1 MSSSYRD
8 MLDSLGH
15 FNNFITFYLFG
26 VILKKT
32 WISSSSSKF
41 EGFLNS
47 SCWQPHIHCGLNI
60 KGFERYIYLIWNTRT
75 ISSVL
80 WVAKHNNIS
89 SEVGMCTLHYTAI
102 LKEEQLFAK
111 KRLCDN
117 SSCRFTL
124 KGLNIEQRVK
134 KCYSKDHEY
143 FKYSPDVR
151 HFVCK
156 LSLIF
161 RRNFATEQCWF
172 SYLLVYQISKRNFGY
187 DIL

>member
-1 MSSSYRD
+1 M
-8 MLDSLGH
+8 
-15 FNNFITFYLFG
+15 
-26 VILKKT
+26 
-32 WISSSSSKF
+32 
-41 EGFLNS
+41 
-47 SCWQPHIHCGLNI
+47 
-60 KGFERYIYLIWNTRT
+60 
-75 ISSVL
+75 
-80 WVAKHNNIS
+80 
-89 SEVGMCTLHYTAI
+89 
-102 LKEEQLFAK
+102 FAK

-134 KCYSKDHEY
+134 KCYSKDHDY

-161 RRNFATEQCWF
+161 RRNFATEQCWL

-187 DIL
+187 DILWQGQIYTLCNHCFKRNNENIILPSPKAIDRWRSAYGNAVISHIRKADWKIKRLQRRCQSVRKQFEDFLWMKLWLPTPCSLSQAFDLVLI